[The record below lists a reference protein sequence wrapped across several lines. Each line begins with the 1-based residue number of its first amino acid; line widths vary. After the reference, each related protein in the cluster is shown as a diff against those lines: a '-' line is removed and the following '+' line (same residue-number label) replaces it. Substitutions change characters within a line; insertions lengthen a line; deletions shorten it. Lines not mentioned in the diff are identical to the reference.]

1 MRFIGRGNT
10 PAGPQAVQA
19 STESLSGS
27 RGSGLVPVAAI
38 RCPIRIAPGE
48 TATVSYRYGVAD
60 TREAC
65 PTLVKKYQE
74 PGKVDAVFDDAAR
87 MHQRTLDKLGMTR
100 AQADTYSRLADSIIY
115 NNARCRAA
123 SSVIEA
129 RSEEHTSE
137 LQSLMSIS
145 YAVFFLKKKKQQNR

>member
-27 RGSGLVPVAAI
+27 RGSVLDPVAAI

-48 TATVSYRYGVAD
+48 TATVSYLYGVAD

-65 PTLVKKYQE
+65 LTLVKKYQE
-74 PGKVDAVFDDAAR
+74 PGKVDAVFDAAER
-87 MHQRTLDKLGMTR
+87 MHQRTFDNLGMTR
-100 AQADTYSRLADSIIY
+100 PKAATNHRTTQSFY
-115 NNARCRAA
+115 NN
-123 SSVIEA
+123 
-129 RSEEHTSE
+129 
-137 LQSLMSIS
+137 
-145 YAVFFLKKKKQQNR
+145 